1 MWFGSLH
8 LGGPHKKKENSLQ
21 RVRFRFLITDG
32 LAFHDSTMPNEDPI
46 QLTFRNRKA
55 GFPLFKESTS

>member
-1 MWFGSLH
+1 MVWKCPSWWSAH
-8 LGGPHKKKENSLQ
+8 TKKENSLQ

-46 QLTFRNRKA
+46 QFN
-55 GFPLFKESTS
+55 F